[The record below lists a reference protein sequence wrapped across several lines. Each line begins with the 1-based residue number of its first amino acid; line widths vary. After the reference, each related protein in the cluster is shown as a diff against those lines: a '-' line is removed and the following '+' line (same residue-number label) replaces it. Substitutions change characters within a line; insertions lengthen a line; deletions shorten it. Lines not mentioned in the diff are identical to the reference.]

1 MLERW
6 RDQRSGR
13 VFTVCNSLISHN
25 GAIVV
30 GGGGAPFFVSYDRSA
45 TVSIVDSTLRAN
57 PSHRFETAGLPGIFV
72 LAAPGQ
78 QLVTRSTIL
87 KYCRPGA
94 GPHRTR
100 MPGNAPGQG
109 SRM

>member
-6 RDQRSGR
+6 RDQRPGR
-13 VFTVCNSLISHN
+13 VFTVCNNLISHN

-30 GGGGAPFFVSYDRSA
+30 GGGGALFFVSNDRNA

-78 QLVTRSTIL
+78 QLVTRSTIS
-87 KYCRPGA
+87 K
-94 GPHRTR
+94 
-100 MPGNAPGQG
+100 
-109 SRM
+109 